1 MYYCAPRRGPVS
13 RDASP
18 AQYYRPS
25 TAGPVPGTSATIP
38 PWAGHWDPGAGI
50 ADPAP
55 SRRGG
60 PAACRSVSCRS
71 LSGTFGAV
79 PRPAWNDAVARGL
92 SLMNTP
98 SPRPRRVVS
107 LMTTPSRPLS
117 SVLRRGTP
125 SDLSPPASTCP
136 LKHHNAARSTATT
149 FGPESSAGR
158 SSGAR
163 STRFVPL
170 VSTKKYAL
178 RQIRSRGVSA

>member
-98 SPRPRRVVS
+98 SPRPRHTLSRPRRRRG
-107 LMTTPSRPLS
+107 LMKTPSPRPRRVFGAEAHHLIFHLL
-117 SVLRRGTP
+117 LRHARQSPIMPLVQPPRP
-125 SDLSPPASTCP
+125 SDRNPVLV
-136 LKHHNAARSTATT
+136 AAVERAPQGSYRA
-149 FGPESSAGR
+149 F
-158 SSGAR
+158 
-163 STRFVPL
+163 
-170 VSTKKYAL
+170 
-178 RQIRSRGVSA
+178 Q